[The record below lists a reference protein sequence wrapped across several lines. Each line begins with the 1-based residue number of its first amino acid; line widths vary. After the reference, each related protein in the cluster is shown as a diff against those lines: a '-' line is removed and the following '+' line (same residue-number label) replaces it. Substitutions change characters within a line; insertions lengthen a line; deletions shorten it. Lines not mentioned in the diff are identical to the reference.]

1 MTRVASVKE
10 HIEAMLAEK
19 LDHFLKDEGFMRRKR
34 SNVYTRRIPEGK
46 QTIEVA
52 YDVSPRYASE
62 AAAHVLP
69 KLGVLLARVNEIAVQ
84 MASDTRTLGG
94 AEATLFQPIDMVA
107 PKSENPRWLPA
118 SRDDFLEVGDE
129 IRSFLARW
137 VVPFLNEQNDW
148 RLLLVQPW
156 YIYVA
161 AAYVV
166 LNAPE
171 KARDVVETK
180 LGAPGSRKRFAPVFA
195 YFEREIMSEGLRE

>member
-1 MTRVASVKE
+1 
-10 HIEAMLAEK
+10 MLAEK

-137 VVPFLNEQNDW
+137 VVPFLNEYRSAEALVRGYEQNDW